1 MTTTER
7 PAGVP
12 SIEELRE
19 LSRGLMVDMI
29 AMESFADDPFVLVE
43 GKGIR
48 VRDASGRWYIDGLS
62 GVFTSSYGH
71 GNERLAG
78 AAAEQARKLAFGM
91 PLYAANLQTLQLAD
105 RLLEVAPG
113 GYAVAKFTESG
124 SAATESAMKMAR
136 QWHHLEGR
144 GRRFKVLSHY
154 RSYHGSTG
162 HSLAASGGVAWRAP
176 YEPFA
181 PGFIHLHPPFVLQ
194 RRLGLSEDAAADAAI
209 QLLEETIELEDPE
222 TIAAFITEPVMLSA
236 GVRVAPRTY
245 LPRVH
250 EILRRHRI
258 LLIFDEI
265 ITGFGRTGR
274 LFAAEHVGT
283 YPDILCFGKGISG
296 GYAALAGL
304 MVQPHVAGTFWGR
317 DGENREFRDGHTY
330 GNNPIAGA
338 VGLKAIE
345 YLVDDRLIE
354 HAARQ
359 GERLATRLR
368 DGLGDVEAVTEVRGL
383 GMLRGIALDGGAA
396 GKPGAEPLGPKVSR
410 AARERGLVVRGGL
423 DFVALGPPL
432 VSTDEEI
439 DEIADIAIAAV
450 RAVAAA

>member
-1 MTTTER
+1 MTTTDD
-7 PAGVP
+7 ALP
-12 SIEELRE
+12 SLDELRE
-19 LSRGLMVDMI
+19 LSRGLLVDMV
-29 AMESFADDPFVLVE
+29 AMESFVDDPFVLVE

-62 GVFTSSYGH
+62 GVFTSGYGH
-71 GNERLAG
+71 ANERLAG
-78 AAAEQARKLAFGM
+78 AAAAQARKLAFGM
-91 PLYAANLQTLQLAD
+91 PLYAANVPILQLAD

-144 GRRFKVLSHY
+144 GRRFKVISNY

-162 HSLAASGGVAWRAP
+162 HSLAASGGVAWRSP

-181 PGFIHLHPPFVLQ
+181 AGFIHIHPPFVLQ
-194 RRLGLSEDAAADAAI
+194 RRLGLSEEAAADAALELI
-209 QLLEETIELEDPE
+209 EETIELEDPE

-236 GVRVAPRTY
+236 GVRVPPAGY
-245 LPRVH
+245 LPRLH

-304 MVQPHVAGTFWGR
+304 MAQPHVANAFWGR
-317 DGENREFRDGHTY
+317 DGQNREFRDGHTY
-330 GNNPIAGA
+330 GNNPVAGA

-345 YLVDDRLIE
+345 YLVDDRLVE
-354 HAARQ
+354 HVDRQ
-359 GERLATRLR
+359 GERLAARLR
-368 DGLGDVEAVTEVRGL
+368 AGLADVPTVSEIRGL
-383 GMLRGIALDGGAA
+383 GLLRGIALDGPLADGS
-396 GKPGAEPLGPKVSR
+396 KPTEALGPKVSK
-410 AARERGLVVRGGL
+410 AARERGLVVRGGA

-450 RAVAAA
+450 RAVADA